1 MAPWSGRSQPALG
14 LPLPLCS
21 PEHEHDVVCLQAL
34 AEVCAVCNET
44 RIEGAA
50 GKFKVVGAPTE
61 AALCVLVE
69 KLGLRDNGLNA
80 SIQQERAVDTF
91 AAARACCS
99 AYERK

>member
-1 MAPWSGRSQPALG
+1 M
-14 LPLPLCS
+14 
-21 PEHEHDVVCLQAL
+21 CLQAL

-69 KLGLRDNGLNA
+69 KLGVRDDGLNA
-80 SIQQERAVDTF
+80 SIQQQRAADNF